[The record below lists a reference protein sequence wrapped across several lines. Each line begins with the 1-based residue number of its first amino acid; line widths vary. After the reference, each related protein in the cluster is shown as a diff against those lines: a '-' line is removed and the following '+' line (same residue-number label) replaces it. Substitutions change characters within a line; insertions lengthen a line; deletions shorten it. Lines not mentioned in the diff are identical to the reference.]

1 MTTAT
6 TLEALKADIEDYA
19 YSDLHT
25 PEQACAALR
34 DLASFCDLHAMAI
47 TEQHEDQED

>member
-1 MTTAT
+1 MT
-6 TLEALKADIEDYA
+6 TLEELKSDIEDYI
-19 YSDLHT
+19 YNDQRT

-47 TEQHEDQED
+47 TEQHEDNED